1 MAGEVTIEYRLS
13 KLEEVLKYL
22 RDQSRADRR
31 KYVADPALQAQAE
44 RWLQVAAQCV
54 IDTAHH
60 LVAIHGWKT
69 PRTYLEAFGTLKE
82 KQILP
87 PELADQME
95 KWGALRDRLAY
106 EYLHVDPQ
114 EIFKVLSDDLD
125 QLSNFTA
132 AVKWAQRGGE

>member
-1 MAGEVTIEYRLS
+1 LAGRVTIEHRLA
-13 KLEEVLKYL
+13 KLDEVLKHL
-22 RDQSRADRR
+22 RSLARVEGG
-31 KYVADPALQAQAE
+31 KYPSDPALQAQVE

-60 LVAIHGWKT
+60 LVAARGWRT

-82 KQILP
+82 KHILP

-95 KWGALRDRLAY
+95 KWGALRDLLAY

-114 EIFKVLSDDLD
+114 AIFSVLSGDLN
-125 QLSNFTA
+125 QLSNFIA
-132 AVKWAQRGGE
+132 AVKWALQEGG

>member
-1 MAGEVTIEYRLS
+1 MAGEVTIEYRLA
-13 KLEEVLKYL
+13 KLDEVLKHL
-22 RDQSRADRR
+22 RDQPRVDRR
-31 KYVADPALQAQAE
+31 KFLSDTALQAQVE
-44 RWLQVAAQCV
+44 RWLQVAAQCA

-60 LVAIHGWKT
+60 LAAARGWKA

-95 KWGALRDRLAY
+95 KWGALRDRLAF

-125 QLSNFTA
+125 QLSNFAA
-132 AVKWAQRGGE
+132 AVKWALRGGV